1 MRFLKFILLLL
12 SVTIFAQNNHKY
24 DTFFEKG
31 NGNQSANY
39 QETMN
44 YYKLLDTDFK
54 SIHMQEMGLTDSGE
68 PLHIIIFNA
77 ENEFDFKT
85 LSKNKTVIL
94 INNGIHAGE
103 PDGIDATMQLYRDL
117 AIGKLK
123 AAKNVVIVA
132 IPIYN
137 IGGALNRNSTTRVN
151 QDGPEEYGFR
161 GNARNFDLNRDFIKS
176 DTRNTRSFTAI
187 FHLIQPAIFIDNHVS
202 NGADYQY
209 TLTYIMT
216 EPKRLGNVLGDFV
229 KNEMTPNIV
238 ADLKQKKIECT
249 PYVNVWNG
257 TPAEGFAQFSDSP
270 RYATGYTSL
279 FNTIGFVV
287 ETHMLKEYS
296 KRVKATYDFM
306 VAVVQ
311 YVDKNNN
318 KIKNIETLNERQYQ
332 PKSSY
337 TIQWAIDSS
346 KVEKLSFMG
355 YEGSYKKSKATNGER
370 LFYDKSKPY
379 IKNIPFFGTYK
390 PVKEVIIPEGY
401 IIPKGFWPI
410 IDLLKS
416 NHIAFL
422 QLENDTI
429 IEVEGYQIVDFKTA
443 KSAYE
448 GHYPHTTTKVSMTTT
463 KVAFTRGDYVFST
476 RQKGVKFLLETLEPE
491 AIDSYFNWNFF
502 DTILQQKE
510 GYSDYVFEDLAADY
524 LRKNLTLKELLEQKK
539 KENPLFEKNSGA
551 QLDWIYKN
559 SVHYEKAHLQ
569 YPVYRIM
576 K

>member
-1 MRFLKFILLLL
+1 MRFLKFTLLLL

-24 DTFFEKG
+24 DTFFEKE

-39 QETMN
+39 QETMI

-54 SIHMQEMGLTDSGE
+54 SIQLQEMGLTDSGE

-77 ENEFDFKT
+77 ENEFDFNT
-85 LSKNKTVIL
+85 LSKNKTIIL

-117 AIGKLK
+117 ALGKLK
-123 AAKNVVIVA
+123 APKDVVIVA

-176 DTRNTRSFTAI
+176 DTRNTRSFTEI

-249 PYVNVWNG
+249 PYVNVWNS

-270 RYATGYTSL
+270 RYATVYTSL
-279 FNTIGFVV
+279 FNTIGYVV

-390 PVKEVIIPEGY
+390 PVKEVIIPEAY

-510 GYSDYVFEDLAADY
+510 GYSDYVFEDLAAEY
-524 LRKNLTLKELLEQKK
+524 LRKDATLRELLEQKK
-539 KENPLFEKNSGA
+539 KEDPLFEKNSGA

-576 K
+576 E

>member
-270 RYATGYTSL
+270 RYATGYSTL
-279 FNTIGFVV
+279 FHTLGFVP
-287 ETHMLKEYS
+287 ETHMLKVYKE
-296 KRVKATYDFM
+296 RVKVTYEFM
-306 VAVVQ
+306 VSSINFADANWQ
-311 YVDKNNN
+311 
-318 KIKNIETLNERQYQ
+318 KIKQMRKEALSEYQAGMQY
-332 PKSSY
+332 PLD
-337 TIQWAIDSS
+337 WVIDSS
-346 KVEKLSFMG
+346 KV
-355 YEGSYKKSKATNGER
+355 SY
-370 LFYDKSKPY
+370 
-379 IKNIPFFGTYK
+379 I
-390 PVKEVIIPEGY
+390 
-401 IIPKGFWPI
+401 
-410 IDLLKS
+410 
-416 NHIAFL
+416 
-422 QLENDTI
+422 
-429 IEVEGYQIVDFKTA
+429 DFKIVCPCGIRAQKPRRPT
-443 KSAYE
+443 S
-448 GHYPHTTTKVSMTTT
+448 TTSIQWCRN
-463 KVAFTRGDYVFST
+463 RGFPKHGT
-476 RQKGVKFLLETLEPE
+476 EM
-491 AIDSYFNWNFF
+491 
-502 DTILQQKE
+502 
-510 GYSDYVFEDLAADY
+510 
-524 LRKNLTLKELLEQKK
+524 
-539 KENPLFEKNSGA
+539 
-551 QLDWIYKN
+551 
-559 SVHYEKAHLQ
+559 H
-569 YPVYRIM
+569 
-576 K
+576 

>member
-1 MRFLKFILLLL
+1 MRFFKFILLLL
-12 SVTIFAQNNHKY
+12 SATIFAQNNHKY

-39 QETMN
+39 LETMN
-44 YYKLLDTDFK
+44 YYKLLDKDFK

-77 ENEFDFKT
+77 ENEFNFKT
-85 LSKNKTVIL
+85 LSKNKTIIL

-117 AIGKLK
+117 ALGKLK
-123 AAKNVVIVA
+123 APKDVVIVA

-176 DTRNTRSFTAI
+176 DTRNTRSFIEI

-216 EPKRLGNVLGDFV
+216 EPKRLGNALGDFV
-229 KNEMTPNIV
+229 KNEMTPSIV

-279 FNTIGFVV
+279 FNTIGYVV
-287 ETHMLKEYS
+287 ETHMLKKYS

-306 VAVVQ
+306 NVVIH
-311 YVDKNNN
+311 YAEKNRD
-318 KIKNIETLNERQYQ
+318 KIKKIQVLNETQYQ
-332 PKSSY
+332 PKSTY
-337 TIQWAIDSS
+337 AIQWSIDSS
-346 KVEKLSFMG
+346 KVEKLSFLG
-355 YEGSYKKSKATNGER
+355 YEGNFKKSDATNGNR

-379 IKNIPFFGTYK
+379 TRDIPFFGTYK
-390 PVKEVIIPEGY
+390 PIKEVIIPEAY
-401 IIPKGFWPI
+401 LIPKGFWPVV
-410 IDLLKS
+410 DLLKS
-416 NHIAFL
+416 NHLTFS
-422 QLENDTI
+422 QLKNDTI
-429 IEVEGYQIVDFKTA
+429 IEVESYQIVDFKTA
-443 KSAYE
+443 KNAYE
-448 GHYPHTTTKVSMTTT
+448 GHYPHTATKVSVTKT
-463 KVAFTRGDYVFST
+463 KVAFIKGDYVFST
-476 RQKGVKFLLETLEPE
+476 RQKGIKFLLETLEPE

-510 GYSDYVFEDLAADY
+510 GYSDYVFEDLAAEY
-524 LRKNLTLKELLEQKK
+524 LRKDASLRELLEQKK
-539 KENPLFEKNSGA
+539 KEDPLFEKNSGA

-559 SVHYEKAHLQ
+559 SVHYEKAYLQ

-576 K
+576 E